1 MRATTVI
8 AFPIFLWTLGSV
20 GAETAGTLNVTS
32 GNPAD
37 VFVLRGA
44 DIPRHPSHPDFS
56 LEPFDTIQ
64 IRTNAATVRIKLL
77 RAGEK
82 DSGNETSPIVI
93 LDQPH
98 SAYIVPPAASS
109 AEEMVVL
116 QPFFQQTL
124 GEPTVGISRLGTTSL
139 SRSTATAI
147 LVDRLAAVKSVGS
160 GADLDVPVTGSLR
173 SLPSL
178 AAPQAFLLAADK
190 GLALAW
196 AGGTPPYSVATEAT
210 ATGEPL
216 GEEKSRTPYAWWP
229 DWRMPKEQVTV
240 TITDASGRTLQGRLL
255 PVSALPSG
263 QSTGSTTAV
272 ISLFEAGDDWR
283 LEALRRLAALAAS
296 DTLAAQALAAIRLSA
311 TEE

>member
-1 MRATTVI
+1 MRATMGITI
-8 AFPIFLWTLGSV
+8 PIIFWTLGSASADTV
-20 GAETAGTLNVTS
+20 GTLDVTF
-32 GNPAD
+32 GEIAD
-37 VFVLRGA
+37 VFVLR
-44 DIPRHPSHPDFS
+44 DTSILHPSSSHFD

-64 IRTNAATVRIKLL
+64 IRTDATAIKIQLWCS
-77 RAGEK
+77 
-82 DSGNETSPIVI
+82 DQNDQGNKSCPIVT
-93 LDQPH
+93 LNQPH
-98 SAYIVPPAASS
+98 SAYIVPPKTSS
-109 AEEMVVL
+109 TEATAIL

-124 GEPTVGISRLGTTSL
+124 GESPVGISRMGATSL

-196 AGGTPPYSVATEAT
+196 AGGIPPYSVATEAT

-216 GEEKSRTPYAWWP
+216 GEAKSRTPYAWWP
-229 DWRMPKEQVTV
+229 DWRMPEEQVTV
-240 TITDASGRTLQGRLL
+240 TVTDASGRTLQGRLL
-255 PVSALPSG
+255 PASALPSG